1 MMSNNRFL
9 RNLRLGVENVMLHKL
24 RSMLTMLGIV
34 FGVASVIAMLS
45 VGEGASRQAMEQIQR
60 LGSHNIIIMSEK
72 PLDDENKSS
81 STQRKRTLLYGLS
94 YADHGQIIETFETV
108 THAVPAKILRKE
120 ARVGPRRHTARLV
133 GTTDRWFELVQ
144 RDIIG
149 GRTLNKTDIDNKSA
163 VAVITENV
171 ARKLL
176 ATEHALGQP
185 IRIGPNIFTVVGI
198 TRNEGGEGTTIQ
210 TPDRANDIYI
220 PLTTMRQRYG
230 DVDMRMTSG
239 SFNREEV
246 QLHQIIVHID
256 KLKNVEPTAEAIKR
270 MLAASH
276 KTRDYQLHIPLALLR
291 QARETKRTFNIVLGS
306 IACISLLVGGI
317 GIMNIMLAS
326 VTERTREIGVR
337 RAIGAKKRQITDQFL
352 IETIVLSTTGGI
364 IGALLGITVPIII
377 SKLANMPTV
386 VTPWSVALS
395 LLISIAIG
403 IIFGIYPAIS
413 AANLDPIEALR
424 HE

>member
-1 MMSNNRFL
+1 MMTNNRFL
-9 RNLRLGVENVMLHKL
+9 RNLRLGIENVMLHKL

-60 LGSHNIIIMSEK
+60 LGSHNIILMSEK

-81 STQRKRTLLYGLS
+81 TQRKRTLIYGLTYS
-94 YADHGQIIETFETV
+94 DHRRITETFDTV

-120 ARVGPRRHTARLV
+120 ARVGTRRHTVRIV
-133 GTTDRWFELVQ
+133 GTTARWFELVQ
-144 RDIIG
+144 RDIIA
-149 GRTLNKTDIDNKSA
+149 GRTLIQEDIDNKKA

-185 IRIGPNIFTVVGI
+185 IRIGQNIFTVVGI

-220 PLTTMRQRYG
+220 PLSTARQRYG
-230 DVDMRMTSG
+230 DIDVRMTSG
-239 SFNREEV
+239 SFNREEI

-256 KLKNVEPTAEAIKR
+256 TLKHVEPTAEAIER
-270 MLAASH
+270 MLSTSH

-352 IETIVLSTTGGI
+352 TETIVLSTTGGI
-364 IGALLGITVPIII
+364 IGALLGITIPIII
-377 SKLANMPTV
+377 SKLTNMPTV
-386 VTPWSVALS
+386 ITTWSVALS

-403 IIFGIYPAIS
+403 IIFGIYPAIR
-413 AANLDPIEALR
+413 AANLDPIDALR